1 MNFSQNDTTVS
12 HSSTESEIKAI
23 DLNIHSGNHIRDI
36 LEFLGYKQDKPT
48 SIYVDSQS
56 AMQLLNTLKS
66 NIKTRH
72 INVRINYLRQ
82 ELNRQTIELIFVSG
96 ELNVADMNTK
106 PLNGRSF
113 VDKRYKMMQRFKNN
127 RANIFKYVVN
137 EVKM

>member
-1 MNFSQNDTTVS
+1 
-12 HSSTESEIKAI
+12 
-23 DLNIHSGNHIRDI
+23 
-36 LEFLGYKQDKPT
+36 
-48 SIYVDSQS
+48 
-56 AMQLLNTLKS
+56 MQLLNTLKS

-96 ELNVADMNTK
+96 ELNVADINTK

-113 VDKRYKMMQRFKNN
+113 VDKRYKMMKGFKND

-137 EVKM
+137 EVKV

>member
-23 DLNIHSGNHIRDI
+23 DLSIRPGNHIRDI
-36 LEFLGYKQDKPT
+36 VKFLGYQQDKPT
-48 SIYVDSQS
+48 PIYVDSQS

-66 NIKTRH
+66 TIKNRH

-96 ELNVADMNTK
+96 ELNVDDINTK
-106 PLNGRSF
+106 QLNWRSF
-113 VDKRYKMMQRFKNN
+113 VYKRYKLMKCFKND
-127 RANIFKYVVN
+127 RQSIFRYVVS
-137 EVKM
+137 EMKV